1 MGQKLGSAW
10 VSCPVVN
17 DCGSGAFVSQGSVE
31 TRCAMQH
38 DGLHDGGCWV
48 FESGVDGPPMIS
60 ERISHHFGALH
71 LFESLFWQVH
81 TISTVDLAGWI
92 SLSKHSLGG
101 SNPGPSQDQDRLEC
115 GPNVTQT
122 HSNTWPKF
130 PTISDIFQQCLLCAS
145 MSLTILSWFELGTV
159 NLTLST
165 WHCQL
170 DTIFAQELTIRPK
183 FQACWQDI
191 QGLFFWPDM
200 QFVERSGLRQS
211 VLTWKAVCQEV
222 D

>member
-1 MGQKLGSAW
+1 MLCRLASDGPEAW
-10 VSCPVVN
+10 VSLGQLSSCQWLWFWGLCISRV
-17 DCGSGAFVSQGSVE
+17 VE

-71 LFESLFWQVH
+71 LESLFWQVH

-115 GPNVTQT
+115 GPMSLKHIQT
-122 HSNTWPKF
+122 HGPNFQQF
-130 PTISDIFQQCLLCAS
+130 PTFSNSAFYVRLCPS
-145 MSLTILSWFELGTV
+145 QSSVDL
-159 NLTLST
+159 NLALST

-170 DTIFAQELTIRPK
+170 DTVNLTPS
-183 FQACWQDI
+183 
-191 QGLFFWPDM
+191 LL
-200 QFVERSGLRQS
+200 RS
-211 VLTWKAVCQEV
+211 
-222 D
+222 